1 MRPNGEGSSATR
13 LIDGVDLMVAPA
25 GMVAARMSPHE
36 ARMVVGPGA
45 GELIPHRHVHPDLPV
60 VPRILAHQLPC
71 VRQLS
76 ELVGFS
82 GGRSAC
88 DRPWVV
94 WVPAVRRLPAV
105 DRSELLPPTQR
116 RYDAGMPLL
125 RAVVLPGLGAIVVL
139 AAAGRAI
146 RLLGGD
152 DPREDKAVRALQD
165 AFGHR
170 SGDGDAAVATTPAG
184 RTEPCKPV
192 DHVTGPLSWYS
203 GVPQTI
209 ANGAIWCGITWV
221 LTRDRHSAVAPAAVL
236 ALETACFVASAA
248 LVGRP
253 RPERVWRPEQPH
265 ATSSF
270 PSGHTAAAFALHG
283 TLADLLDSHGAR
295 GARLLGPLLRYGIPG
310 AIAFSRVYR
319 GQHHISDTV
328 AGAMLGWWS
337 AAVVR
342 RELISP

>member
-1 MRPNGEGSSATR
+1 
-13 LIDGVDLMVAPA
+13 
-25 GMVAARMSPHE
+25 
-36 ARMVVGPGA
+36 
-45 GELIPHRHVHPDLPV
+45 
-60 VPRILAHQLPC
+60 
-71 VRQLS
+71 
-76 ELVGFS
+76 
-82 GGRSAC
+82 
-88 DRPWVV
+88 
-94 WVPAVRRLPAV
+94 
-105 DRSELLPPTQR
+105 
-116 RYDAGMPLL
+116 MPLL
-125 RAVVLPGLGAIVVL
+125 RAVVLPGLGAIAVL
-139 AAAGRAI
+139 AAAGRAM

-152 DPREDKAVRALQD
+152 NPREDRAVRAFQD

-170 SGDGDAAVATTPAG
+170 PDDPIGPRESIDLV
-184 RTEPCKPV
+184 TE
-192 DHVTGPLSWYS
+192 PLSWYS

-209 ANGAIWCGITWV
+209 ANGALWCGVTWL
-221 LTRDRHSAVAPAAVL
+221 LTRDRRAAVAPAAVL

-253 RPERVWRPEQPH
+253 RPEGVWRPEPPH

-283 TLADLLDSHGAR
+283 TLADLLDRHGAR

-328 AGAMLGWWS
+328 AGAMLGRWS

-342 RELISP
+342 QELMS